1 MDSQKSSKTFV
12 YLESTLLNF
21 GVIHQDLR
29 LLCVCIWRLDDL
41 PLCLEHV
48 SSSRFPNKMYML
60 RCWSSGMPNS
70 SSICRSTPS
79 SKFSTRKGGRPPL
92 LTSTLFSFTSQ
103 IWFHRPRRSWA
114 HFIPILG
121 FVDITFSGLL
131 ATGPHL
137 LVSSNTPLLWNGQNI
152 CK

>member
-1 MDSQKSSKTFV
+1 MIWARAAA
-12 YLESTLLNF
+12 
-21 GVIHQDLR
+21 VILGGG
-29 LLCVCIWRLDDL
+29 C
-41 PLCLEHV
+41 E
-48 SSSRFPNKMYML
+48 
-60 RCWSSGMPNS
+60 GMPNS
-70 SSICRSTPS
+70 SSVCRLTPS

-103 IWFHRPRRSWA
+103 MWFHRPRRSWA

-137 LVSSNTPLLWNGQNI
+137 LVLSKTPLISVLRLWTDFRGFFTILFDLIFTFYRTEIERLRCTATSSRDFTKNI
-152 CK
+152 DRFWTISDA